1 MKLLIKNGRVIDPQ
15 NGIDET
21 LDILVSN
28 GKILSID
35 KKISVSKDVETFDAS
50 GLVVAPGFID
60 IHCHL
65 REPGYER
72 KETIESGLKA
82 ALYGGFTAVCCMAN
96 TNPVND
102 NAGITNFILEKAKK
116 VSKVKVYPVG
126 ALSKGQKGE
135 ELANYAEM
143 KEAGVWAVSDDGNPV
158 MNTALMRHA
167 LEYAGSLGIL
177 VIDHAED
184 KYLSEGGCMNEG
196 AVATRLGLRGIP
208 SEAELIQI
216 RRDTALSKLTN
227 QRIHIAHVSS
237 KYSVESIRVARKRKI
252 MVTAD
257 ITPHHFTLTE
267 EEVKSFDTNYKMNPP
282 LRTEEDIKA
291 LVEGLNDGT
300 IDCIATDHAP
310 HSYEEKM
317 VEFDKAPN
325 GIIGFQTAVPLAIE
339 KLVLN
344 DQISL
349 KRMVDAFSSA
359 PARIIGLENKGN
371 LSVGS
376 DADLTIFS
384 LRKETLLKKEDIKS
398 LSKNSP
404 FIGKKI
410 KGAVMAVVIDGNL
423 FRLREK

>member
-28 GKILSID
+28 GKILSVD

-50 GLVVAPGFID
+50 GFIVAPGFID
-60 IHCHL
+60 LHCHL

-72 KETIESGLKA
+72 KETIESGLNA

-143 KEAGVWAVSDDGNPV
+143 KQAGVWAVSDDGNPV
-158 MNTALMRHA
+158 MNTALMRHS
-167 LEYAGSLGIL
+167 LEYAGSLGLL

-184 KYLSEGGCMNEG
+184 KYLSEGGAMNEG
-196 AVATRLGLRGIP
+196 ETATRLGLRGIP
-208 SEAELIQI
+208 SEAELIQV
-216 RRDTALSKLTN
+216 RRDTALSRLTG

-257 ITPHHFTLTE
+257 VTPHHFTLTE

-310 HSYEEKM
+310 HAYEEKM

-359 PARIIGLENKGN
+359 PARIIGLQNKGN

-404 FIGKKI
+404 FIGRKI

>member
-50 GLVVAPGFID
+50 ALVVAPGFID
-60 IHCHL
+60 LHCHL

-72 KETIESGLKA
+72 KETIESGLNA

-143 KEAGVWAVSDDGNPV
+143 KQAGVWAVSDDGNPV

-167 LEYAGSLGIL
+167 LEYAGSLGLL

-184 KYLSEGGCMNEG
+184 KYLSEGGAMNEG
-196 AVATRLGLRGIP
+196 ETATRLGLRGIP
-208 SEAELIQI
+208 SEAELIQV
-216 RRDTALSKLTN
+216 RRDTALSRLTG

-257 ITPHHFTLTE
+257 VTPHHFTLTE

-291 LVEGLNDGT
+291 LIEGLNDGT

-310 HSYEEKM
+310 HAYEEKM

-359 PARIIGLENKGN
+359 PARIIGLQNKGN

-404 FIGKKI
+404 FIGRKI